1 MDRRSALAI
10 TYARHERTIIG
21 TSAALVF
28 LAAWEA
34 VVHVTGIPEILLPT
48 PTSVGAYFVTHLDLL
63 WRHTQVTFL
72 ETIVGFLLALVVGVV
87 LSVAVVWSSKFEA
100 AVYPFILTAQVIPK
114 VALAPL
120 VVVYLGLG
128 LQPKIFLS
136 FLVSFFPIVVNT
148 MLGLKSVRP
157 ELQEL
162 LATLKAN
169 RWQILFKVQLFQAVP
184 YIIAAAQVTITL
196 AIIGAVVGEFV
207 AARSGLG
214 YLIATASPQLN
225 TQLIFSAVIC
235 LTIMGIV
242 LFQCVSLAGR
252 LLTPWVPRQADV
264 GAQLASQP
272 TAV

>member
-1 MDRRSALAI
+1 V
-10 TYARHERTIIG
+10 G
-21 TSAALVF
+21 TAAAAAFLV
-28 LAAWEA
+28 AWE
-34 VVHVTGIPEILLPT
+34 VVVDLAHIPEVLLPT
-48 PTSVGAYFVTHLDLL
+48 PSSVGAYFFGHLDLL
-63 WRHTQVTFL
+63 WRHTQATL
-72 ETIVGFLLALVVGVV
+72 YETLIGFVLALVIGV
-87 LSVAVVWSSKFEA
+87 LISVAVVWSSKFEA
-100 AVYPFILTAQVIPK
+100 AVYPFILTAQVVPK

-120 VVVYLGLG
+120 VVVYLGFG

-157 ELQEL
+157 ELSEL
-162 LATLKAN
+162 LTILKAN
-169 RWQILFKVQLFQAVP
+169 RWQVLFKVQLFQAIP
-184 YIIAAAQVTITL
+184 YIIAAAQVTVTL
-196 AIIGAVVGEFV
+196 AVIGAVVGEFV

-242 LFQCVSLAGR
+242 LFQCVTLAGR
-252 LLTPWVPRQADV
+252 LLTPWIPRQGLA
-264 GAQLASQP
+264 GGQLASQP